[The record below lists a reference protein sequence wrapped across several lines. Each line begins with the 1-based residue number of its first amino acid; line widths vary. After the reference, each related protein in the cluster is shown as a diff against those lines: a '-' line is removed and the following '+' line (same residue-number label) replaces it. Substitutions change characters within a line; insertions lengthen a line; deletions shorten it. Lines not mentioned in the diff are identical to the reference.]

1 MPAVLYEKKGHIAY
15 ITLNRPDAY
24 NAINA
29 EAWKGLTQAWIDV
42 RDDPEVRVAIVT
54 GVGEKAFS
62 SGADLMEIG
71 QYMMTPEDQRPPLNT
86 LIPDITPMRGLE
98 VWKPFIAAINGLAI
112 GGGLE
117 LAMACDMRIAAEN
130 AKLGLKEVKQSLVPN
145 MSGTQRLPRLVPLA
159 VAMEMLLTGDSI
171 SAQEAYRI
179 GLVNKVV
186 PQAELMSAA
195 EELANR
201 IAENGPLA
209 VKAIKEVVY
218 RGIQMN
224 LADGIRVEEY
234 FSKPLLG
241 TEDAKEGPMAFM
253 EKRKPVYKG
262 K

>member
-1 MPAVLYEKKGHIAY
+1 MPAVLYEKKGYIAY
-15 ITLNRPDAY
+15 ITLNRPEAF

-54 GVGEKAFS
+54 GTGDKAFS
-62 SGADLMEIG
+62 SGADLKEIG
-71 QYMMTPEDQRPPLNT
+71 KYMMTPENQRPPLNT

-98 VWKPFIAAINGLAI
+98 VWKPFIAAINGIAT

-117 LAMACDMRIAAEN
+117 LAMACDMRIASEN
-130 AKLGLKEVKQSLVPN
+130 AMLGLMEVKQSLVPN
-145 MSGTQRLPRLVPLA
+145 MSGTQRLPRLVPMGI
-159 VAMEMLLTGDSI
+159 AMEMLLTGDSI

-186 PQAELMSAA
+186 PRAELMAAA
-195 EELANR
+195 ESLANR

-224 LADGIRVEEY
+224 LSDGIRVEEY

-241 TEDAKEGPMAFM
+241 TEDAKEGPMAFAQ
-253 EKRKPVYKG
+253 KRKPVYKG

>member
-1 MPAVLYEKKGHIAY
+1 
-15 ITLNRPDAY
+15 
-24 NAINA
+24 
-29 EAWKGLTQAWIDV
+29 
-42 RDDPEVRVAIVT
+42 
-54 GVGEKAFS
+54 
-62 SGADLMEIG
+62 
-71 QYMMTPEDQRPPLNT
+71 
-86 LIPDITPMRGLE
+86 
-98 VWKPFIAAINGLAI
+98 
-112 GGGLE
+112 
-117 LAMACDMRIAAEN
+117 
-130 AKLGLKEVKQSLVPN
+130 
-145 MSGTQRLPRLVPLA
+145 
-159 VAMEMLLTGDSI
+159 MEMLLTGDSI

-186 PQAELMSAA
+186 PSAELMSAA

-224 LADGIRVEEY
+224 IADGIRVEEF

-253 EKRKPVYKG
+253 QKRKPVYKG